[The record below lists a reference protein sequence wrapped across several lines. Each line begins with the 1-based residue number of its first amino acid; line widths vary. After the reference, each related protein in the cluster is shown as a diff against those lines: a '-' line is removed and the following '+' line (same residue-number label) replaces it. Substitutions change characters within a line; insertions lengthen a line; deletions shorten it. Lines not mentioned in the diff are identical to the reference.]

1 MQMSTEQEIPEG
13 QMNEVDYDFP
23 DACPG
28 KSIVITVNRSVYARV
43 MDDENY
49 QLYRKGED
57 CRAFQGR
64 ITSSPYRF
72 KIPYGQHW
80 HAVID
85 PHTLGGLAQFTVRL
99 MDDAVLD

>member
-1 MQMSTEQEIPEG
+1 MFDAQEQNAEKL
-13 QMNEVDYDFP
+13 QEVDYDFP

-28 KSIVITVNRSVYARV
+28 KSIVITVNRSGYARV

-49 QLYRKGED
+49 QLYRNGED
-57 CRAFQGR
+57 CRAFQGH

-99 MDDAVLD
+99 MDDAIID